1 MEAREVEP
9 AVMAG
14 LRWLLSGLGL
24 DCCRALR
31 GGGRGHDL
39 NPMKCTAYEQW
50 LIRNEF
56 LDLPP
61 YEVWLWTEWLVLA

>member
-39 NPMKCTAYEQW
+39 KPQPNQ
-50 LIRNEF
+50 
-56 LDLPP
+56 P
-61 YEVWLWTEWLVLA
+61 YEMHRIRTVADPQRVPRPASLRGVVVD

>member
-1 MEAREVEP
+1 
-9 AVMAG
+9 
-14 LRWLLSGLGL
+14 
-24 DCCRALR
+24 
-31 GGGRGHDL
+31 
-39 NPMKCTAYEQW
+39 MKCTAYEQW